1 MSISI
6 RTVFVTRPLSL
17 ALLVVAAA
25 LLVLVVVPAVRRK
38 RQEAFQE

>member
-17 ALLVVAAA
+17 ALLVV
-25 LLVLVVVPAVRRK
+25 PAVRRK